1 MNFRS
6 LIPRSAATLSLA
18 LLGACVCPG
27 LALAQEPPQ
36 PQPQPQPI
44 DAALVAR
51 GRQLAVAADC
61 AACHTTPKGGAPF
74 AGGYAIESPMGAIV
88 ATNITPS
95 TTHGIGGYTLP
106 EFQRALRQGVRP
118 DGTHLYPA
126 MPYTAY
132 TQLSDDDTAALYA
145 YFMHEVKPVD
155 QAVSETKLPFPFS
168 VRASMAVWNA
178 LFLKDER
185 FRPDPGKSGQV
196 NRGAY
201 LANALAHCSTCHT
214 PRNTLMAE
222 DLGKSF
228 LSGANV
234 GPWFAPNITSDPR
247 HGIGGW
253 SDDELVQ
260 YLRTGQVHG
269 KAQAAGPMAEAI
281 EHSLQYLPESD
292 LRAIVAY
299 LKQTPAV
306 SGGTA
311 SGGGAAQGGGTAR
324 HAFGEAS
331 HDEVALRGLKD
342 VDPGWRVFSASCA
355 HCHQENGT
363 GTSNG
368 EYPSLFHNSAT
379 GGDRADNLI
388 ATILHG
394 VDRTVDGKPHFMPAF
409 GDVASFTDRLSDQ
422 EITDLSNY
430 VLTRYGNAAVKVSL
444 EDVRIARAGGPKPLL
459 ATAQPFMVPAG
470 VLVLLVLIAL
480 VLRRRRAKRAR
491 RTF

>member
-1 MNFRS
+1 MIFTRW
-6 LIPRSAATLSLA
+6 IPRGAAALSLSMLA
-18 LLGACVCPG
+18 LCACPG
-27 LALAQEPPQ
+27 LALAAQ
-36 PQPQPQPI
+36 PAV
-44 DAALVAR
+44 DAALIAR
-51 GRQLAVAADC
+51 GRQLAIAADC

-74 AGGYAIESPMGAIV
+74 AGGYRIESPMGAIV

-95 TTHGIGGYTLP
+95 TTHGIGGYTLL
-106 EFQRALRQGVRP
+106 EFQRALRQGVRR
-118 DGTHLYPA
+118 DGGHLYPA

-132 TQLSDDDTAALYA
+132 TQLSDADTAALYA

-155 QAVSETKLPFPFS
+155 QPVAETELPFPFS

-185 FRPDPGKSGQV
+185 FTPDPAKSEPV

-222 DLGKSF
+222 ELGKPF

-234 GPWFAPNITSDPR
+234 GPWFAPNITSDPV

-253 SDDELVQ
+253 SEDELVQ

-281 EHSLQYLPESD
+281 EHSLQHLSESD

-306 SGGTA
+306 A
-311 SGGGAAQGGGTAR
+311 GAAAQAGGKAR

-331 HDEVALRGLKD
+331 RDEVALRGLQQ

-363 GTSNG
+363 GTANG

-394 VDRTVDGKPHFMPAF
+394 VDRTVAGKPHFMPAF
-409 GDVASFTDRLSDQ
+409 GDAASFTDRLGDQ
-422 EITDLSNY
+422 EIADLANY
-430 VLTRYGNAAVKVSL
+430 VLSRYGNAAVKVGV
-444 EDVRIARAGGPKPLL
+444 EDVRVARAGGPKPFL
-459 ATAQPFMVPAG
+459 AKAQPFMVPGG

-480 VLRRRRAKRAR
+480 VLRRRRRVQRAR
-491 RTF
+491 RLRGAF

>member
-1 MNFRS
+1 MNFTRW
-6 LIPRSAATLSLA
+6 IPRGAAALSLSMLA
-18 LLGACVCPG
+18 FCACPG
-27 LALAQEPPQ
+27 LALAEQQPQLKPQ
-36 PQPQPQPI
+36 PV
-44 DAALVAR
+44 DAALIAR
-51 GRQLAVAADC
+51 GKQLAIAADC

-95 TTHGIGGYTLP
+95 ATHGIGSYTLP
-106 EFQRALRQGVRP
+106 EFQRALRQGVRR
-118 DGTHLYPA
+118 DGSHLYPA

-145 YFMHEVKPVD
+145 YFMHDVKPVD
-155 QAVSETKLPFPFS
+155 QPVAETQLPFPFS

-185 FRPDPGKSGQV
+185 FTPDPAKSEEV

-201 LANALAHCSTCHT
+201 LAGALAHCSTCHT

-222 DLGKSF
+222 DLGKPF

-234 GPWFAPNITSDPR
+234 GPWFAPNITSDPV

-260 YLRTGQVHG
+260 YLKTGQVHG

-281 EHSLQYLPESD
+281 EHSLQHLPESD
-292 LRAIVAY
+292 LRAIVVY
-299 LKQTPAV
+299 LKQTPPVA
-306 SGGTA
+306 GD
-311 SGGGAAQGGGTAR
+311 AAQAGVKAR

-331 HDEVALRGLKD
+331 RDEVALRGLQQ

-363 GTSNG
+363 GTANG

-394 VDRTVDGKPHFMPAF
+394 VDRTVADKPHFMPAF
-409 GDVASFTDRLSDQ
+409 GDAASFTDRLSDQ
-422 EITDLSNY
+422 EIADLSNY
-430 VLTRYGNAAVKVSL
+430 VLSRYGNAAVKVGV
-444 EDVRIARAGGPKPLL
+444 EDVRVARAGGPKPFL
-459 ATAQPFMVPAG
+459 AKAQPFMVPAG

-480 VLRRRRAKRAR
+480 VLRRRRRMQRAR
-491 RTF
+491 RFRDAF